1 MNPLVRESERN
12 PPSLSEQD
20 SSPVVELPRFTA
32 HPADSYIIRGK
43 SADME
48 CEVEGAD
55 KGGIVPLM
63 RIDLKQLEHER
74 AMKHA

>member
-1 MNPLVRESERN
+1 M
-12 PPSLSEQD
+12 
-20 SSPVVELPRFTA
+20 ELPRFTA

-43 SADME
+43 SADMA

-63 RIDLKQLEHER
+63 RIDLAIFSLDTFSYILQFFAVLTPL
-74 AMKHA
+74 